1 MKTVNI
7 AAQASEVHA
16 LLEQARDKDIL
27 VQAADGTQFILTVVD
42 EFDLEIARTRQ
53 NAKLMAMLEERAK
66 QDKTVPLDEVERELG
81 LSE

>member
-7 AAQASEVHA
+7 PAQASEVHA
-16 LLEQARDKDIL
+16 LLEQARDEDIL

-42 EFDLEIARTRQ
+42 EYDLEITRTRQ

-66 QDKTVPLDEVERELG
+66 QIETVPLDDVKRELG
-81 LSE
+81 LSQ